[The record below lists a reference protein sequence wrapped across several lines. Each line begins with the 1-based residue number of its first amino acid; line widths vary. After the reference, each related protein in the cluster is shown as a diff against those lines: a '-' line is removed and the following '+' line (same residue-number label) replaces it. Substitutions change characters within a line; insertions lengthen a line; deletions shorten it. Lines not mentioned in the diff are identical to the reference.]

1 MTTDP
6 RDPVRDL
13 LALVERGGFIQG
25 RRHPTLASR
34 VRWLLVGVAVGIV
47 STLWWATASAQVPP
61 AAQAYRR
68 DLVRAAQDVWGMDA
82 PVSLLAAQLHAES
95 AWRPDAVSPVG
106 AQGLA
111 QFMRATAADVARRY
125 GGGPPNP
132 FDPRWAMAAQSRYL
146 RELHAAVAGAANPSE
161 RMAFSLAGY
170 NGGAR
175 HVQRRRAL
183 SATPERCFNAACDI
197 NPGVSSASQRENR
210 AYSRRI
216 ILDLMPRYYA
226 AGWGGPALHAR
237 YTGMDR

>member
-1 MTTDP
+1 VTTEP
-6 RDPVRDL
+6 RDPVADL
-13 LALVERGGFIQG
+13 IAIVERGGFIQG

-34 VRWLLVGVAVGIV
+34 VRWLLIGVLLGIAC
-47 STLWWATASAQVPP
+47 TLWWAGAAAQVPP
-61 AAQAYRR
+61 AAEAYRR
-68 DLVRAAQDVWGMDA
+68 DLVRASQDVWGMDA

-146 RELHAAVAGAANPSE
+146 RELHGAIAGAANPSE
-161 RMAFSLAGY
+161 RMAFALAGY

-183 SATPERCFNAACDI
+183 SATPERCFNASCDI
-197 NPGVSSASQRENR
+197 NPGITAANQRENR
-210 AYSRRI
+210 VYPRRI
-216 ILDLMPRYYA
+216 ILELMPRYHA

-237 YTGMDR
+237 YLGDAR